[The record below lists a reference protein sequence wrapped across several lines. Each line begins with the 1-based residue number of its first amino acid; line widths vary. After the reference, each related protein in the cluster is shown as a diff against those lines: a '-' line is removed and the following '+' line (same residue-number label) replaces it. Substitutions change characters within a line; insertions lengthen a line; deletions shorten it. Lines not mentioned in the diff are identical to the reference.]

1 MNQLIPFKKDIIF
14 KTKINDITSI
24 SLEHNIQIKDR
35 TVFLEFIISGDYKMT
50 EASTIKENFEYK
62 LPFEINIDEKYD
74 ISKIDV
80 DIDDFYYEVINN
92 EILRINISVLLDNL
106 TINKNNEVKIE
117 EIKLNEFSSDI
128 KNSILDLEENEDEE
142 DEIIFNDE
150 RKEDNKMLEEENTII
165 EENNKVEESDNKEI
179 INSLF
184 NNIVDEETFKT
195 YHVYIMREED
205 TLESVLIKYNVT
217 KETLEEY
224 NNLDNIKIGDKII
237 IPNID

>member
-128 KNSILDLEENEDEE
+128 KNSILDLEENEDGE

-150 RKEDNKMLEEENTII
+150 RKEDNKMLEEENIII

>member
-74 ISKIDV
+74 ISEIDV

-128 KNSILDLEENEDEE
+128 KNSILDLEENEDKE

>member
-74 ISKIDV
+74 ISEIDV